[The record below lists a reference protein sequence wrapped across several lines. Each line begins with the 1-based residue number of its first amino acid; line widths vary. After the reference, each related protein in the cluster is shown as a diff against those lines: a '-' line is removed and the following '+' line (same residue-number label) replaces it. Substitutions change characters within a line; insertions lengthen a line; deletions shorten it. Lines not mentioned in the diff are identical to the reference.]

1 MVRGIT
7 VRGGN
12 EIHLS
17 RAVVEDGEVSKEREI
32 FLLRFFSL
40 SFEYRIIDRFAII
53 RGKRKKRKNLETRM
67 HGALMKYLIAGG
79 GKGEGR
85 GGVKILFHGKNWGGA
100 RKNYVARK
108 VCRDRS

>member
-1 MVRGIT
+1 
-7 VRGGN
+7 
-12 EIHLS
+12 
-17 RAVVEDGEVSKEREI
+17 
-32 FLLRFFSL
+32 
-40 SFEYRIIDRFAII
+40 
-53 RGKRKKRKNLETRM
+53 M

-85 GGVKILFHGKNWGGA
+85 GGGGVKILFHGKNWGGA

>member
-1 MVRGIT
+1 MAVGFIGIFINESRTRDPPKVTNSLVRGIT

-85 GGVKILFHGKNWGGA
+85 GG
-100 RKNYVARK
+100 
-108 VCRDRS
+108 